1 MNGKSEFAKEPGAG
15 KNPAGFGNLAQGE
28 SPLVKRYA
36 ERNSEQDAE
45 LEEAISN
52 FRSSVHAW
60 SADAY
65 SRPRYM
71 PGAAHQ
77 SRVWRLAAG
86 WALGCVLVAG
96 ALSGGVY
103 KEVQERHHRQQLA
116 LIAAAQV
123 AQRQRL
129 AAEQRAREE
138 EELLSRVDSDVAQVV
153 PSAMEPLAQLMV
165 DNDSR

>member
-1 MNGKSEFAKEPGAG
+1 MNGKSEFAEKPSAGMEPVE
-15 KNPAGFGNLAQGE
+15 PETPAQGE
-28 SPLVKRYA
+28 SPFVKRYA
-36 ERNSEQDAE
+36 ERNSEPEAE

-60 SADAY
+60 SADAC
-65 SRPRYM
+65 SRPRSM

-116 LIAAAQV
+116 LIAAAQA